1 MAGKLYS
8 VKEVFSV
15 AALWT
20 DLGWRGYV
28 LWTGVR
34 RVGYDAS
41 EGHLG
46 TGSKAAHGSYWS
58 WSWMLSRGAD

>member
-1 MAGKLYS
+1 MVGKLCS
-8 VKEVFSV
+8 VKGVFIM

-28 LWTGVR
+28 LWIRVR
-34 RVGYDAS
+34 RVGFDAS

-46 TGSKAAHGSYWS
+46 TGSKAGHGYCWS
-58 WSWMLSRGAD
+58 